1 MAFGKSE
8 RTEDGKVRAKR
19 RLLDNR
25 FKDFHKTALASA
37 IQLGDFDESWLRRIE
52 LLDDDV
58 TIVHFIDGSNCEIN
72 PNNQSLTIFGDGI
85 QAGIFAKLAAE
96 FYFPWGAN
104 ENAVVIGEKTSS
116 ASRGNNSPWTR
127 SQQKNADTPD
137 GATRKD
143 TVRSSK
149 LSAED
154 RAARWRGHG
163 YKDVWVDEQSVWIR
177 LEYGARLQDHGSSI
191 DLYGSSKKAA
201 IKAIIQKSM
210 DDWGG
215 KLLIEGDE
223 ATKAKVWLEAQRCGV
238 EVLGYVPSPS
248 LQRKAAR
255 ERNVKKW
262 LHRNKKPEG
271 VLSLRAK
278 DARLTSDRI
287 APETPAS
294 ESSIPETPAP
304 ETPVPE
310 TPASGGTSHTKESGD
325 RKAAVSVPSK
335 PAFGGSFAPV
345 HTWLDKGSAQA
356 PEGAAPEDVI
366 ESEPAAVI

>member
-52 LLDDDV
+52 MLDDDV
-58 TIVHFIDGSNCEIN
+58 TIVHFIDGSNCEMN

-137 GATRKD
+137 GATRKKD
-143 TVRSSK
+143 TVQSSK

-154 RAARWRGHG
+154 RAARWRSHG
-163 YKDVWVDEQSVWIR
+163 YKDVWVDERSVWIR
-177 LEYGARLQDHGSSI
+177 LEHGARLQDHGSSI
-191 DLYGSSKKAA
+191 DLYGAGQKAA
-201 IKAIIQKSM
+201 IKAIIQKSI

-223 ATKAKVWLEAQRCGV
+223 ATKAKLWLEAQRCGV
-238 EVLGYVPSPS
+238 EVLGFVPSPS

-255 ERNVKKW
+255 ERNVKAW
-262 LHRNKKPEG
+262 LHRNKKPDGE
-271 VLSLRAK
+271 LSLRAK
-278 DARLTSDRI
+278 DARLAGDRI

-294 ESSIPETPAP
+294 EKPNPEK
-304 ETPVPE
+304 
-310 TPASGGTSHTKESGD
+310 PASSDTPHTKKSGD
-325 RKAAVSVPSK
+325 HKPATSASSK

-356 PEGAAPEDVI
+356 PEGAAPEEAI